1 MKVNDPTHEYLFDV
15 KLFASIRV
23 SAPSEAVARAMIEA
37 IDASTA
43 NLGAWPNGD
52 PIVCEV
58 SVFEN
63 AAGGTL
69 RPVEIDGEA
78 V

>member
-1 MKVNDPTHEYLFDV
+1 MHEYLFDV
-15 KLFASIRV
+15 KLFAAIRV
-23 SAPSEAVARAMIEA
+23 RAGSEAEARKMMVGC

-52 PIVCEV
+52 PIIAEV
-58 SVFEN
+58 SLDEPPN
-63 AAGGTL
+63 DEL
-69 RPVEIDGEA
+69 IEINGEA

>member
-1 MKVNDPTHEYLFDV
+1 MNMNDPTHEYLFDV
-15 KLFASIRV
+15 KLFASVRV
-23 SAPSEAVARAMIEA
+23 RAPSVAAARALIEA

-43 NLGAWPNGD
+43 NLGSWPNGD

-58 SVFEN
+58 SAFEN

-69 RPVEIDGEA
+69 RPVEIDDEA